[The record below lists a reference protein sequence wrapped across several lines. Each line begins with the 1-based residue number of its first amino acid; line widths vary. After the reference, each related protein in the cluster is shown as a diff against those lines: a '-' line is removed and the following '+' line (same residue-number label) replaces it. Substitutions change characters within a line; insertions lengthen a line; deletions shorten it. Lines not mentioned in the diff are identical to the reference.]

1 VTTGNVTTAGEPRK
15 RMGRPTTVLDGRT
28 VNVFIPAHHIQ
39 WLNQK
44 ATEANS
50 TRSEVLRRLL
60 ERAMQE

>member
-1 VTTGNVTTAGEPRK
+1 
-15 RMGRPTTVLDGRT
+15 MGRPTTVLDGRT